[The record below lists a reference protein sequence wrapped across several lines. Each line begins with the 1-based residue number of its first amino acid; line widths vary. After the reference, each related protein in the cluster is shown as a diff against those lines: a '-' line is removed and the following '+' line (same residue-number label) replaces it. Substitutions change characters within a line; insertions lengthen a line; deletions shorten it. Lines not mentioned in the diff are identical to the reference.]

1 MNRPAKAKSKQR
13 PRRRRVLQKLVGYA
27 TNIATLPGALPPWLA
42 DPIAE
47 GIAGQGGVAAMHA
60 MRGLRQVRNNVKSY
74 YERKPAWQVQ
84 YRQGGEYALRQQ
96 LRDKYDTRFPRTNEP
111 MRPRPGQ
118 YPDDMAREQYG
129 QLYDPG
135 RRRAMSDAG
144 YPESFYG
151 EPPEGSMHSAASYFG
166 DDLGDPDYFVDPEY
180 MPITRVPKRRGGP
193 HAHAYP
199 PAAKRISGTETR
211 GRQTKRKR
219 TSSITGRVRQKH
231 THIKPLSDFIQGRFE
246 FNPGV

>member
-1 MNRPAKAKSKQR
+1 
-13 PRRRRVLQKLVGYA
+13 
-27 TNIATLPGALPPWLA
+27 
-42 DPIAE
+42 
-47 GIAGQGGVAAMHA
+47 MHA

-96 LRDKYDTRFPRTNEP
+96 LQDKYDTRFPRTNEP
-111 MRPRPGQ
+111 TRPRPGQ
-118 YPDDMAREQYG
+118 YPDDMARQEYG

-144 YPESFYG
+144 YPESFYN
-151 EPPEGSMHSAASYFG
+151 EPSERSMRSAESYFG
-166 DDLGDPDYFVDPEY
+166 SDLGDPDYFVDPEY

-199 PAAKRISGTETR
+199 PPAKRITGTETR

-219 TSSITGRVRQKH
+219 ISSVLGRVRQKH
-231 THIKPLSDFIQGRFE
+231 DTGDPLANIFQGSFK
-246 FNPGV
+246 FHPGV